1 LAGYEVISETGAV
14 GLMPRHS
21 RRNREK
27 SPRAVTNSEV
37 VGERYDLDACTR
49 EPPMLVCYGLDEA
62 AELQRRS

>member
-1 LAGYEVISETGAV
+1 
-14 GLMPRHS
+14 MPRHS